1 MLLLFVVCT
10 TCNPGTDDLFPSS
23 HLWFFFFFLRYLCP
37 IELTGFFFFRSFIT
51 VFVSLCIEYVLL
63 FFFFFLLGSN
73 SSHVYARTRKT
84 FPRTRN
90 LTEINTTRVGRPRTE
105 RSDALFCSRIIA
117 EQPTRILFFFR
128 IFPTTHDKPGN
139 GLRIKH
145 PTNTSIRSST
155 STPWQSFGPRGR
167 LV

>member
-1 MLLLFVVCT
+1 MSDRV
-10 TCNPGTDDLFPSS
+10 DR
-23 HLWFFFFFLRYLCP
+23 FFFL
-37 IELTGFFFFRSFIT
+37 
-51 VFVSLCIEYVLL
+51 SLVHNCFCFSVYRVRFTI
-63 FFFFFLLGSN
+63 FFFFLLGSN